1 MKRNGAGRWQ
11 SLRLHGVA
19 LTVLAAIGAVA
30 PSPAQTPR
38 GDATSRSHQDAPATP
53 RAQEC
58 EDAARN
64 YEAQRNS
71 AAQAGR
77 ERDATPATRQ
87 LLELL
92 QACYGG
98 AGRVM
103 APPQRAGTNPPPA
116 AATPP
121 APAAAPV
128 VPSVPSVVTLCDAGG
143 CWDNLGR
150 RYHGAGSVLYGPD
163 GKTCLRSGDMIE
175 CR

>member
-1 MKRNGAGRWQ
+1 M
-11 SLRLHGVA
+11 RLHCVA

-30 PSPAQTPR
+30 PSHAQTPG
-38 GDATSRSHQDAPATP
+38 GDAASRLQQDAPSTP

-64 YEAQRNS
+64 HEAQRHS
-71 AAQAGR
+71 AAHAGK
-77 ERDATPATRQ
+77 EAGATPATRQ

-98 AGRVM
+98 SSRVP
-103 APPQRAGTNPPPA
+103 APPQRVGTRPPPA
-116 AATPP
+116 AVASP
-121 APAAAPV
+121 APAAAAV
-128 VPSVPSVVTLCDAGG
+128 GPSVPSVVTLCDAGG

-150 RYHGAGSVLYGPD
+150 RYNGAGTVLYGPD
-163 GKTCLRSGDMIE
+163 GKICLRSGDRIE